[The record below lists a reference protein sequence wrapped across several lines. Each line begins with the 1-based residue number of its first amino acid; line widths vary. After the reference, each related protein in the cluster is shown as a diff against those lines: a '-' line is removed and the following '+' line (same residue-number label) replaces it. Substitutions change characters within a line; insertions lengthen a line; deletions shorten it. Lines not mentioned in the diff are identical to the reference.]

1 MSLFQDRKQAA
12 LENALLLA
20 DLKKFQLALKNGA
33 RVDLRVGGTNYTIFE
48 TACNTKGRH
57 EFIRACF
64 NENLSDPDPRH
75 KKNSVTHE
83 YPIHLA
89 ALSMD
94 KDNLTALLDGCPQ
107 LDTLVEQRYKDRTA
121 LFLLFERLSIS
132 NKSRTTKCIEVLL
145 NNGANINTHDRNQ
158 VTAIELLLRGKELW
172 RKQVLQHF
180 LNTGKVLL
188 HPELRRKIQRAFPDI
203 KLPEGDGR
211 RLLKW
216 THKLETDSDQECIE
230 DYEREATK
238 DQFTAEE
245 TRTMLSSAISHD
257 KEQMA
262 QKLLEKETNTSESKA
277 LLAHGLVVCCKYGKD
292 YILECLLKKITS
304 DMVEVINENLLLSM
318 LTKQINGNSD
328 KRQCGFFKCMEKL
341 LEVSRIDVNK
351 IDDKAFTALHYAVK
365 FRLEHV
371 QELLLK
377 NGAYLGGKDLFG
389 RALICE
395 LNPYLLYQHLNRCV
409 TDNGTN
415 PDDQDY
421 MINVNFRNFQSPTH
435 TDEMLPIVRLAQ
447 SSAGRELLGHP
458 VLASILLIKWLRIS
472 VFFYLNLII
481 CSMFFF
487 SFTAFMVFYYG
498 TDSHNLDMWYFLAP
512 TFLGLAYITVRE
524 ITQFV
529 LNTRS
534 YIRSVENHIELM
546 LILSSAAALTLHFT
560 SGDAQIRNIAEVCA
574 IMLSAVE
581 FTVLLATIP
590 RLSFCTHMV
599 MLKTVAK
606 NFIQC
611 LALYSMIL
619 VGFAISFYTL
629 FRGPNGNGGAMNGNN
644 NATDTEESNPFNEF
658 GMLSM
663 ALLKTTVM
671 MTGEFEAAELKLH
684 QSWGYYVLFGLFLFF
699 VPIVL
704 YNLMNGLAVNDA
716 ANIQMQSELIAIRQ
730 KVFVINSCESTLKAF
745 NRMRKVWNRC
755 FDGQPGEMMNN
766 FEYICISPN
775 KGNRILVP
783 CTVIPDN
790 TPNVDEPELK
800 AVTVV
805 NGITADVA
813 AAQEAPTNGT
823 APAPQVASTADKAPA
838 TDGTS
843 TDGGAPAATDA
854 AGEVVLVQPAPI
866 PEPIVAAEAT
876 TEDTGMLHHLS
887 DSDQGPNLSELPG
900 RMDHT
905 VVTAALGILCSKD
918 DDATNQDLKMQ
929 QSIYHLSQEI
939 ATMNN
944 LLMAKHQHE
953 FPQLGSYPI
962 QQAGKYGA

>member
-1 MSLFQDRKQAA
+1 MSLFKDRKQAA
-12 LENALLLA
+12 LENALLLS
-20 DLKKFQLALKNGA
+20 DLKKFQQALKNGA
-33 RVDLRVGGTNYTIFE
+33 RVDLRVRGTNYTIFE

-57 EFIRACF
+57 EFISACF
-64 NENLSDPDPRH
+64 NENLPDPRL
-75 KKNSVTHE
+75 KKNDKTDE

-94 KDNLTALLDGCPQ
+94 KDNLTALMDGCPQ
-107 LDTLVEQRYKDRTA
+107 LANVVEQRYKDRTA
-121 LFLLFERLSIS
+121 LFLLFERLSNS
-132 NKSRTTKCIEVLL
+132 NWFKTTQCIQVLL
-145 NNGANINTHDRNQ
+145 DNGANINTHNRYH
-158 VTAIELLLRGKELW
+158 VTAIESLLRGKEVW
-172 RKQVLQHF
+172 RKKVLQHF
-180 LNTGKVLL
+180 LKTGNVLL
-188 HPELRRKIQRAFPDI
+188 NRDLKQKIQKAFPDI

-211 RLLKW
+211 QMQVLMILLDTK
-216 THKLETDSDQECIE
+216 SDQECIE
-230 DYEREATK
+230 NYEREANK
-238 DQFTAEE
+238 HQFTAEE
-245 TRTMLSSAISHD
+245 TRTMLSSAITHG

-262 QKLLEKETNTSESKA
+262 QKLLEKETNDDERKA
-277 LLAHGLVVCCKYGKD
+277 LLAHGLLVCCKSGKD
-292 YILECLLKKITS
+292 HILECLLKKITP
-304 DMVEVINENLLLSM
+304 DVVEVINENPLLSM
-318 LTKQINGNSD
+318 LTKQINGNSTDRSTD
-328 KRQCGFFKCMEKL
+328 KRQCGFFKCMETL
-341 LEVSRIDVNK
+341 LQDSRINVNET
-351 IDDKAFTALHYAVK
+351 DCQEFTALHYAVK
-365 FRLEHV
+365 YRLEHV
-371 QELLLK
+371 QELLLT

-395 LNPYLLYQHLNRCV
+395 LNPYLLYQHLNGCV
-409 TDNGTN
+409 TDNGGN

-421 MINVNFRNFQSPTH
+421 MINVNFRNFQSPKH

-512 TFLGLAYITVRE
+512 AFLGLAYITVRE
-524 ITQFV
+524 MTQIL

-534 YIRSVENHIELM
+534 YIRSVENYIELL
-546 LILSSAAALTLHFT
+546 LIVSAVTALTLHFT

-599 MLKTVAK
+599 MLKTVSK

-644 NATDTEESNPFNEF
+644 NATDTDESNPFNEF

-704 YNLMNGLAVNDA
+704 YNLMNGLAVSDA
-716 ANIQMQSELIAIRQ
+716 TNIQMQSELIAIRQ

-766 FEYICISPN
+766 FEYICISRN
-775 KGNRILVP
+775 TGNRILVP
-783 CTVIPDN
+783 CKVVPDN
-790 TPNVDEPELK
+790 TPNVTELELK
-800 AVTVV
+800 EVSVV

-813 AAQEAPTNGT
+813 AAQGAPTNGT
-823 APAPQVASTADKAPA
+823 APAPQVASTVKKAPA
-838 TDGTS
+838 TNGTS
-843 TDGGAPAATDA
+843 NDGGAAASTA
-854 AGEVVLVQPAPI
+854 VAQAI
-866 PEPIVAAEAT
+866 PVSEPIVAAEAT
-876 TEDTGMLHHLS
+876 TEGTDMLHHLS
-887 DSDQGPNLSELPG
+887 DSDQEPTLSELPG
-900 RMDHT
+900 RMDDT
-905 VVTAALGILCSKD
+905 VVTAALGILCSNGND
-918 DDATNQDLKMQ
+918 ETNQDLKIQ

-939 ATMNN
+939 TTMNN
-944 LLMAKHQHE
+944 ILMAKHQHE

>member
-1 MSLFQDRKQAA
+1 MNLFQDRKQAA
-12 LENALLLA
+12 LENALLLS
-20 DLKKFQLALKNGA
+20 DLKKFQQALKNGA
-33 RVDLRVGGTNYTIFE
+33 RVDVPVRGTYYTIFE
-48 TACNTKGRH
+48 TACNTRRRY

-64 NENLSDPDPRH
+64 NENLSDPDPRL
-75 KKNSVTHE
+75 KKNEKTDE

-107 LDTLVEQRYKDRTA
+107 LDTVVEQRYRDRTA
-121 LFLLFERLSIS
+121 LFLLFERLSNS
-132 NKSRTTKCIEVLL
+132 NWSRTTKCIQVLL

-158 VTAIELLLRGKELW
+158 VTAIETLLRGKELW
-172 RKQVLQHF
+172 RKKVLQRF
-180 LNTGKVLL
+180 LDTGKLL
-188 HPELRRKIQRAFPDI
+188 LNPELRRKIQRVFPDI
-203 KLPEGDGR
+203 KLPEGDER
-211 RLLKW
+211 KLPIWMLM
-216 THKLETDSDQECIE
+216 LETKSDQECIE
-230 DYEREATK
+230 NYEREAKK

-245 TRTMLSSAISHD
+245 TRTMLSLAIKEG
-257 KEQMA
+257 KEQMV
-262 QKLLEKETNTSESKA
+262 QKLLEKQTSDEERKV

-292 YILECLLKKITS
+292 HTLECLLKKITP
-304 DMVEVINENLLLSM
+304 DMVEVMNEHPLLSM
-318 LTKQINGNSD
+318 LTKQINENSD
-328 KRQCGFFKCMEKL
+328 KRQCSFFKCMEKI
-341 LEVSRIDVNK
+341 LEDSRIDINK
-351 IDDKAFTALHYAVK
+351 TDYQEFTALHYAAK
-365 FRLEHV
+365 FQLEHV
-371 QELLLK
+371 QELLLT
-377 NGAYLGGKDLFG
+377 NGAYLGGVDLFG

-395 LNPYLLYQHLNRCV
+395 LNPYLLRQHLNRCV
-409 TDNGTN
+409 TDSGTN

-447 SSAGRELLGHP
+447 SFAGRELLGHP

-498 TDSHNLDMWYFLAP
+498 TDSHNLSMWYFLAP
-512 TFLGLAYITVRE
+512 AFLGLAYITVRE
-524 ITQFV
+524 LTQFV
-529 LNTRS
+529 LNARS
-534 YIRSVENHIELM
+534 YIRSAENYIELM
-546 LILSSAAALTLHFT
+546 LIVSAVTALTLHFT

-574 IMLSAVE
+574 IMLSTVE

-629 FRGPNGNGGAMNGNN
+629 FRGPNGNGGAINGNN
-644 NATDTEESNPFNEF
+644 NATDTEESNPFNDF

-704 YNLMNGLAVNDA
+704 YNLMNGLAVSDA
-716 ANIQMQSELIAIRQ
+716 TNIQMQSELIAIRQ

-745 NRMRKVWNRC
+745 NRMRKVWNCC
-755 FDGQPGEMMNN
+755 FDGQPVEMMNN

-783 CTVIPDN
+783 CKVIPDN
-790 TPNVDEPELK
+790 TPNVDELELK

-813 AAQEAPTNGT
+813 AAQRAPTNRT

-843 TDGGAPAATDA
+843 TDGGAPAA
-854 AGEVVLVQPAPI
+854 GEVVVVQPAPI
-866 PEPIVAAEAT
+866 AEEIVATEAT
-876 TEDTGMLHHLS
+876 TEDTYMLHHSS
-887 DSDQGPNLSELPG
+887 DSDQEPTLSELPG
-900 RMDHT
+900 RMHDT
-905 VVTAALGILCSKD
+905 VVMAARGILCSKR
-918 DDATNQDLKMQ
+918 DDATNR
-929 QSIYHLSQEI
+929 IEI
-939 ATMNN
+939 
-944 LLMAKHQHE
+944 
-953 FPQLGSYPI
+953 
-962 QQAGKYGA
+962 